1 LARLVEVSLSL
12 AVAAKLSQFRAIIPR
27 AGAIGA
33 NRIAGRREWKDMA
46 NRLMARRL
54 ARSAVVLLALTF
66 GSAARAEDAQD
77 PPQPQQQP
85 AATPTPG
92 QPPAG
97 QKGGG
102 RRGGGGD
109 AASAATTTPSAAEQ
123 HRLPPDSTTKQ
134 SLALPGRTLNFAA
147 TAGSIRVFD
156 DKGEPQAD
164 IAYTSYA
171 LDGAD
176 RATRPVTF
184 LFNGGPGASSAWLQF
199 GDAGPWRLSI
209 TGDGAIS
216 SASPDLVPN
225 AETWLDFTDLVFI
238 DPVGT
243 GYSRFVASGEDVR
256 KRFFSV
262 DGDVNSIA
270 LVIRRWLEK
279 YDRLLSPKYVTGES
293 YGGIRGPK
301 IVRNL
306 QTQQGVGV
314 RGLVL
319 VSPVLDFRDYS
330 GSSLLQ
336 YVNSLPTMAAV
347 AREAKG
353 AVKWADLADVE
364 RYARSEFLL
373 DLIKGQAD
381 TEATNRLA
389 DKVAALTGI
398 DQAVTRRLAGR
409 FEVGEFRREFDR
421 KNGRVAG
428 RYDASVSGF
437 DPYPDSSFFHFGD
450 PSGDPLMAPLTSA
463 AVDLTTRKLNWR
475 PDGSYQLLSEN
486 VNKAWDF
493 GRGPAESVSQLR
505 QVLALDPKLKL
516 LVGHGLFD
524 LATPYFASKIILD
537 QLPAYAG
544 PARVKLVVYPG
555 GHMFYSREGARQA
568 FRSEVQA
575 LMK

>member
-1 LARLVEVSLSL
+1 MA
-12 AVAAKLSQFRAIIPR
+12 FRFTAPR
-27 AGAIGA
+27 H
-33 NRIAGRREWKDMA
+33 M
-46 NRLMARRL
+46 RL
-54 ARSAVVLLALTF
+54 ATALLVLCCITGAH
-66 GSAARAEDAQD
+66 AQD
-77 PPQPQQQP
+77 ASVPSQQP
-85 AATPTPG
+85 AAATPSPS
-92 QPPAG
+92 PSPSG

-102 RRGGGGD
+102 RRGD
-109 AASAATTTPSAAEQ
+109 AAAPTPAAAEQ

-134 SLALPGRTLNFAA
+134 TLALPGRTLALTA
-147 TAGSIRVFD
+147 IAGSIRLFD

-176 RATRPVTF
+176 PATRPVTF
-184 LFNGGPGASSAWLQF
+184 LFNGGPGASSAWLQL

-209 TGDGAIS
+209 SGDGAVA
-216 SASPDLVPN
+216 SASPDLMPN
-225 AETWLDFTDLVFI
+225 AETWLDFTDMVFI

-243 GYSRFVASGEDVR
+243 GYSRFVASGEDAR

-262 DGDVNSIA
+262 DGDVSSIA

-279 YDRLLSPKYVTGES
+279 YDRLLSPKFVTGES

-314 RGLVL
+314 RGLIL
-319 VSPVLDFRDYS
+319 VSPLLDYREFS
-330 GSSLLQ
+330 GSSQLQ
-336 YVNSLPTMAAV
+336 YVHRLPTMVAV

-353 AVKWADLADVE
+353 PVKWADLAE
-364 RYARSEFLL
+364 AENYARGEFLT
-373 DLIKGQAD
+373 DLLKGQAD
-381 TEATNRLA
+381 AAATTRLA

-398 DQAVTRRLAGR
+398 DQAVSRRLAGR

-421 KNGRVAG
+421 RNGRVTG

-437 DPYPDSSFFHFGD
+437 DPYPDSNDSHFGD
-450 PSGDPLMAPLTSA
+450 PSGDSLTAPLTSA

-475 PDGSYQLLSEN
+475 PDGSYHLLNGS
-486 VNKAWDF
+486 VFGAWDF

-505 QVLALDPKLKL
+505 QILALDPKMKL

-537 QLPAYAG
+537 QLPAFAG

-555 GHMFYSREGARQA
+555 GHMFYSRDLARQA
-568 FRSEVQA
+568 FRSEVEA
-575 LMK
+575 VMK